1 MKSMTRDYAH
11 VVNVALA
18 NVSVSGRRMSPRL
31 GAGKGRHHRRR
42 SNDSDIPRNQQR
54 SLLCDDIFR
63 WKENPTNRAT
73 HGLPQR
79 RVQISVSSQSSSRR
93 LESSGLGQ
101 AVNVEHKNRRETP
114 EHSSSSADMV
124 LRKSGVGHEWNS
136 MTLQAAATAEA
147 AQSCQ
152 PPWSWRKC
160 PVPRCASREARS

>member
-1 MKSMTRDYAH
+1 M
-11 VVNVALA
+11 VVGTG
-18 NVSVSGRRMSPRL
+18 SCPQG
-31 GAGKGRHHRRR
+31 R

-54 SLLCDDIFR
+54 SRLCDDIFR
-63 WKENPTNRAT
+63 WKENPSNRAT

-136 MTLQAAATAEA
+136 MTLQAAATADA
-147 AQSCQ
+147 AESCQ
-152 PPWSWRKC
+152 PLAK
-160 PVPRCASREARS
+160 VPRVFLVRRPNSIFHFAPFLSTHFFPCLNTMF